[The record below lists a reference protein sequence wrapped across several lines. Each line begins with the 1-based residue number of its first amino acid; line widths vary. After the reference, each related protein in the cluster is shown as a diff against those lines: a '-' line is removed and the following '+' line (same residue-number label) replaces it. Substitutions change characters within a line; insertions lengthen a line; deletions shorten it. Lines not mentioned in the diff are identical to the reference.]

1 MKQHILRRYRV
12 SFSRINS
19 RLTDS
24 RFQLR
29 HGFLLMINLLAGI
42 LTVMTNEVSERYVEM

>member
-1 MKQHILRRYRV
+1 MKQHISHRYRV
-12 SFSRINS
+12 SFIGINS
-19 RLTDS
+19 RLADS

-42 LTVMTNEVSERYVEM
+42 LTVMTNEVSERNVEM